1 MIILFELDNN
11 FDFFFII
18 IEFSIKPSCDPNAPP
33 PRDRDLGRD
42 LNLRTADVKG
52 EYVLEMNDSS
62 KTQNY

>member
-1 MIILFELDNN
+1 MH
-11 FDFFFII
+11 
-18 IEFSIKPSCDPNAPP
+18 PP